1 MNIYKKKI
9 TTLLVSLCLICM
21 SIVPVFAETTAAPD
35 ATVPAAGI
43 VRNEAQLTASYLMA
57 NTDFTQISDT
67 STFYNASRNLLL
79 SIRSGYN
86 CSEQVNT
93 YLNSVKALVN
103 TDGTLN
109 IENPSWAEPNNILSS
124 YAYLL
129 MVLAVTGNDASDFN
143 GADIVTA
150 FDKILGTL
158 SVTDVSSANLNPYH
172 IGTFYSAVYSYKSQ
186 LQNADSAIAIIK
198 SGLLALCDSDN
209 GVNYWGNS
217 ADNNGIVLPSFS
229 SMYNSDE
236 NVKNKIDSASVYT
249 KSLLNENGVIV
260 MWDAPNSDSTALA
273 LAFYAQYCDSAVAA
287 LTYNGLINNFKSAS
301 NNGAFTFSGSDSLYS
316 TQDAMIGLVTY
327 LYALEEKSNP
337 FDVTYEVKTIA
348 DAKNNPAEESPSDVP
363 DEDSTEAATSASTDD
378 NKTSAQTG
386 DINIYLYI
394 LIACAGA
401 ASMISAVI
409 RSKCRENV

>member
-35 ATVPAAGI
+35 TTVPAAGI

-158 SVTDVSSANLNPYH
+158 
-172 IGTFYSAVYSYKSQ
+172 
-186 LQNADSAIAIIK
+186 
-198 SGLLALCDSDN
+198 
-209 GVNYWGNS
+209 
-217 ADNNGIVLPSFS
+217 
-229 SMYNSDE
+229 
-236 NVKNKIDSASVYT
+236 
-249 KSLLNENGVIV
+249 
-260 MWDAPNSDSTALA
+260 
-273 LAFYAQYCDSAVAA
+273 
-287 LTYNGLINNFKSAS
+287 
-301 NNGAFTFSGSDSLYS
+301 
-316 TQDAMIGLVTY
+316 
-327 LYALEEKSNP
+327 
-337 FDVTYEVKTIA
+337 
-348 DAKNNPAEESPSDVP
+348 
-363 DEDSTEAATSASTDD
+363 
-378 NKTSAQTG
+378 
-386 DINIYLYI
+386 
-394 LIACAGA
+394 
-401 ASMISAVI
+401 
-409 RSKCRENV
+409 